1 MLLAVDII
9 KSGGSMICSS
19 ENESSSDMQ
28 IDLAASIR
36 NCYIP
41 LRKTICFNNDF
52 TYYEVAGYFQAK
64 T

>member
-41 LRKTICFNNDF
+41 LRKTINNDF